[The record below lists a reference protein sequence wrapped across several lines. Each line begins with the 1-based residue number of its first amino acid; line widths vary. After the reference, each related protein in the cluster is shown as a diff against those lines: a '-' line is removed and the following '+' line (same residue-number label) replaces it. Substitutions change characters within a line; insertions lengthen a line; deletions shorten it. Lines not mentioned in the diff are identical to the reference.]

1 MKPLSNEN
9 GIALVTSL
17 LLTLISLTV
26 ALAVLYMISQGIAT
40 SSAQKRYQNSLEAAH
55 GGVEFFAKEIVP
67 RLMQGDSSATLASSF
82 SGISLTFPASACL
95 SQKLDK
101 LPTQWI
107 SCSAT
112 ALTSDPKQSPDIT
125 FMLSGATAGN
135 NFKIYSKIVDTTPG
149 NSDPSGIDY
158 LESGSGVT
166 GTSSGVSPKHVPGL
180 YRIEVAGEKE
190 VNPNERALLSVL
202 YAY

>member
-1 MKPLSNEN
+1 MKSLNNED

-26 ALAVLYMISQGIAT
+26 AMAVLYLITQGIAT
-40 SSAQKRYQNSLEAAH
+40 SSAQKRYQSSLEAAH
-55 GGVEFFAKEIVP
+55 GGVEFFSKEIIP
-67 RLMQGDSSATLASSF
+67 RLMQGDSTSTLTSSF
-82 SGISLTFPASACL
+82 TGINLTIPTSACF

-101 LPTQWI
+101 LPAQWT

-112 ALTSDPKQSPDIT
+112 ALTSDPRQTPDIT
-125 FMLSGATAGN
+125 FKLMGTAGN
-135 NFKIYSKIVDTTPG
+135 NYKIYSKIVDTTPG
-149 NSDPSGIDY
+149 NSDSSGIDY
-158 LESGSGVT
+158 LDSGSGVT

>member
-1 MKPLSNEN
+1 MKPLRNEN
-9 GIALVTSL
+9 GIALVTSM

-26 ALAVLYMISQGIAT
+26 VLAVLYLITQGIAT
-40 SSAQKRYQNSLEAAH
+40 SSAQKRYQSSLEAAH
-55 GGVEFFAKEIVP
+55 GGVEFFSKEIVP
-67 RLMQGDSSATLASSF
+67 RLMQGSSAATLTTSF
-82 SGISLTFPASACL
+82 SGINLTFPSSACL

-101 LPTQWI
+101 LPEQWT
-107 SCSAT
+107 SCPGT

-125 FMLSGATAGN
+125 FRLSGATAGS

-158 LESGSGVT
+158 LDSGSGVT
-166 GTSSGVSPKHVPGL
+166 GTSSGVSPKHMPGL